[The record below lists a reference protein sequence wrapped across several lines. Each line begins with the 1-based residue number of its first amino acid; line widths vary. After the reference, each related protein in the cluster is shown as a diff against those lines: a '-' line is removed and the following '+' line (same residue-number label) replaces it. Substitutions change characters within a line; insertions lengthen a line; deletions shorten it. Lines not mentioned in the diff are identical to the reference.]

1 MSTIFAA
8 ILDFSKILFLTNIG
22 GSFIENIRKH
32 VFRASNK
39 NKVKIR
45 VEKKKLEHIL
55 SKIYS
60 HWFSTMTQPPENY
73 TSNVYL
79 SESLGYYFINS
90 YGIGLSVA
98 ISRILSHFC
107 QTTTSWAF
115 VKKKLARYDCLKFF
129 FLFWNIGTGP
139 FKLFLFCA
147 KYIQT

>member
-32 VFRASNK
+32 VFTASNK

-98 ISRILSHFC
+98 ISCILSHFC

-115 VKKKLARYDCLKFF
+115 VKKTSAL
-129 FLFWNIGTGP
+129 
-139 FKLFLFCA
+139 
-147 KYIQT
+147 